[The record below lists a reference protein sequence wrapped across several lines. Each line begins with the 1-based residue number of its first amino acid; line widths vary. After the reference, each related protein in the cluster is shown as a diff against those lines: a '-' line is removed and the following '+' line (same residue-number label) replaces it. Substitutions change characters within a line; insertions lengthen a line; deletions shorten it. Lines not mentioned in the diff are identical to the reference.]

1 MKHDVAKHRRD
12 LFKSRMLCLHLY
24 KVPGDLESWN
34 DRTCK
39 VNWKWK
45 MAKSI
50 MVMRMMLILVM
61 VMVSTLVW
69 ERARERD
76 QPKYFMAK
84 EQTVEA
90 DLIDNILDT
99 ETIL

>member
-1 MKHDVAKHRRD
+1 
-12 LFKSRMLCLHLY
+12 
-24 KVPGDLESWN
+24 
-34 DRTCK
+34 
-39 VNWKWK
+39 

-50 MVMRMMLILVM
+50 MVMRMMLMLVM
-61 VMVSTLVW
+61 ILVSTLVW

-90 DLIDNILDT
+90 DLID
-99 ETIL
+99 ETSI